1 VEKEQ
6 EREQSLTLTIPEV
19 ATLLRISRGSCYEAI
34 RRNELPYIKIGRRIL
49 VPRHGLLQ
57 MLSEPN
63 ALRGR
68 YMVNKSTKT
77 TKPERA

>member
-1 VEKEQ
+1 MDTNE
-6 EREQSLTLTIPEV
+6 ERLTFTVPE
-19 ATLLRISRGSCYEAI
+19 AAQLLGIGRGSCYEAI